1 MKVDW
6 HEETVSKE
14 IIKAV
19 KSLANEILG
28 EQDYLGGGTGL
39 ALYWGHR
46 KSADLDFFRKG
57 ILQEQVLASRL
68 SHFLNFRLDAKDQ
81 GTVHGRL
88 GEVKITF
95 LEYLYP
101 LLFPLNNFVNVQ
113 VADPRDIAC
122 MKIDAISARGK
133 RRDFIDLYVASQRYG
148 LKELLGLFEKKF
160 AKARY
165 NLAHVFKSLTYFDD
179 AITDPMPALL
189 IDISWDEV
197 THFFTTEVPRLLI
210 DP

>member
-95 LEYLYP
+95 LER
-101 LLFPLNNFVNVQ
+101 VRNV
-113 VADPRDIAC
+113 
-122 MKIDAISARGK
+122 S
-133 RRDFIDLYVASQRYG
+133 
-148 LKELLGLFEKKF
+148 
-160 AKARY
+160 
-165 NLAHVFKSLTYFDD
+165 
-179 AITDPMPALL
+179 
-189 IDISWDEV
+189 
-197 THFFTTEVPRLLI
+197 
-210 DP
+210 